1 MEQDFAFKDYYKILD
16 IPVDAGIDEIRS
28 AFRKLARKTHPDAT
42 KDPLNYEN
50 FILIREGYDVLSD
63 KSKRQQYDAFRKAYY
78 SQGKKSPGSNAQS
91 LSEDFDISSNHAYR
105 EEWEY
110 FKLHPDEYLNLFQ
123 SSLKMFLG
131 TMLAVFTGVA
141 TPIIVFLVIL
151 AGILITAV
159 LLSIIAG
166 ALITTS
172 FSSVAGIIFAIMIFR
187 ILKKKTTRW
196 RKKGVTFLGKIAVHP
211 LRGIPKQ
218 YGKHVLY
225 MNYTAIFILLIVFGY
240 YIVMF
245 LFERFSP
252 RIVIIAQSYA
262 DILLLLIIAVCS
274 VAVIAVS
281 LVVIY
286 EIIMESLLQY
296 PSVRYMRVRI
306 RKGTGI
312 EYHVPKLLNDDTS
325 TR

>member
-16 IPVDAGIDEIRS
+16 IPPDADIDDIRS

-63 KSKRQQYDAFRKAYY
+63 KVKRANYDAIHEAYY
-78 SQGKKSPGSNAQS
+78 ARGKKSPGSTAQS
-91 LSEDFDISSNHAYR
+91 LSEDFDISSNNAYR

-110 FKLHPDEYLNLFQ
+110 FKLHPDDYLDLFQ

-131 TMLAVFTGVA
+131 TMLAVFTGVTA
-141 TPIIVFLVIL
+141 PIIVFLAIL

-159 LLSIIAG
+159 LLIIIAG

-196 RKKGVTFLGKIAVHP
+196 RKKGVTFLGKIAVRP

-245 LFERFSP
+245 LFERLSP
-252 RIVIIAQSYA
+252 RLVTAAQSYA

-281 LVVIY
+281 LTVIY
-286 EIIMESLLQY
+286 EIIMESFIQY
-296 PSVRYMRVRI
+296 PSVRYTRVRI

-312 EYHVPKLLNDDTS
+312 AYHVPKLLNNDTS
-325 TR
+325 TT